1 MAALASASWNNNYGF
16 GDVKGGYDR
25 NAFNFGMTG
34 GYQGYDQNKSRAD
47 LSQRGRRGRGGY
59 RGRSSRV
66 LSEPEKKPQEVE
78 EKKSHGA
85 GGLGCLGKCKSLR
98 SNFELRNHRGLN
110 RSKTLSSQSS
120 LN

>member
-16 GDVKGGYDR
+16 GNVKNGYDR
-25 NAFNFGMTG
+25 DAFNFGMTG
-34 GYQGYDQNKSRAD
+34 GYQGYDQNKSLAD
-47 LSQRGRRGRGGY
+47 LSRRGRRGRGGY

-66 LSEPEKKPQEVE
+66 LSEPENVE
-78 EKKSHGA
+78 EEKSHGA

-110 RSKTLSSQSS
+110 RSKNLSDQRS